1 MKTFPPSIPTAAR
14 LGFTVL
20 AAAFFLA
27 ACGYHFAGGG
37 PLPGGVRSV
46 YVPLLTNA
54 TGETGLDGV
63 VTDALLYEITRR
75 GNRVAAAS
83 EGADAVLTG
92 VVRGAVSETISRS
105 TIGTAQERRVRLTVG
120 LDLRRTGE
128 REATIWS
135 RGGVEATETYA
146 VVDGDRRATDE
157 NRRRALEEAARK
169 LAEQAL
175 TNMSA
180 DF

>member
-1 MKTFPPSIPTAAR
+1 MKTCHPSIPPAAR
-14 LGFTVL
+14 LRCTVF
-20 AAAFFLA
+20 AAAFLLA
-27 ACGYHFAGGG
+27 ACGYQFAGGG
-37 PLPGGVRSV
+37 PLPGGVGSV

-54 TGETGLDGV
+54 TGETGLDSV
-63 VTDALLYEITRR
+63 VTDALRYEITRR
-75 GNRVAAAS
+75 GNRVAADRG
-83 EGADAVLTG
+83 GADGVLSG

-105 TIGTAQERRVRLTVG
+105 TIGTARERRVRLTVG
-120 LDLRRTGE
+120 LELRRTGE
-128 REATIWS
+128 PEASIWS
-135 RGGVEATETYA
+135 RGGLEATETYA
-146 VVDGDRRATDE
+146 VVDADRRATDE